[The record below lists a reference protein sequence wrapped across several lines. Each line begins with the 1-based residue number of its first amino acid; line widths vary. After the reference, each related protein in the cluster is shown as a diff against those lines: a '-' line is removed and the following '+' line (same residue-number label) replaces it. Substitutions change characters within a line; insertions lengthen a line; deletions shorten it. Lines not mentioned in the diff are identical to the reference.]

1 MIIFLKVLKEKQ
13 KNTEPQDKFISMD
26 HMHLKFTPKGS
37 VNQKSCHKGGSL
49 HPKGPIVAREL

>member
-1 MIIFLKVLKEKQ
+1 
-13 KNTEPQDKFISMD
+13 
-26 HMHLKFTPKGS
+26 MHLKFTPKGS